1 MQPTPEHNEKIA
13 KMTFATV
20 YPLYLAKL
28 ERKGRSKEELHQ
40 VIEWLTG
47 FNDVMISLLID
58 VNLTFEAFFEHA
70 QLNRNAHLIN

>member
-1 MQPTPEHNEKIA
+1 MIEITAAHNEKIA

-40 VIEWLTG
+40 VIE
-47 FNDVMISLLID
+47 
-58 VNLTFEAFFEHA
+58 
-70 QLNRNAHLIN
+70 

>member
-1 MQPTPEHNEKIA
+1 MQPTPEHNEKMA

-47 FNDVMISLLID
+47 FNDDMISKLID
-58 VNLTFEAFFEHA
+58 GNATFEAFFA
-70 QLNRNAHLIN
+70 QA